1 MKRFAAF
8 ETPAV
13 TARLGRLTR
22 TEETLRARIAARE
35 SEVTA
40 RGGWIR
46 TDALHQ
52 HLSAILR
59 TVQKAIDDTR
69 AELDRREEI
78 AAPAR
83 AANGLSM
90 GA

>member
-13 TARLGRLTR
+13 TARLSRLTR
-22 TEETLRARIAARE
+22 TGEDLRARIAARE

-40 RGGWIR
+40 RDGWIR

-52 HLSAILR
+52 HLTGILS
-59 TVQKAIDDTR
+59 TVEKAISDTR
-69 AELDRREEI
+69 EELGRRDEN

-83 AANGLSM
+83 VKNRQRMEA
-90 GA
+90 